1 MQWIA
6 LIWPKR
12 NSLAGIILKGLIFNG
27 INFRGYKFSR
37 VLIFA
42 GINSRNFVKIR
53 ENSRK
58 LIPAKYAKMA
68 DSRKFA
74 KINPRE
80 KFKLLVREN
89 WFHEN
94 AK

>member
-1 MQWIA
+1 MCIE
-6 LIWPKR
+6 IPCK
-12 NSLAGIILKGLIFNG
+12 NSDFKYILNLKYILNYYIKG
-27 INFRGYKFSR
+27 INFRRYKFSR

-89 WFHEN
+89 
-94 AK
+94 

>member
-1 MQWIA
+1 MVLNMGYPKKI
-6 LIWPKR
+6 LIYIK
-12 NSLAGIILKGLIFNG
+12 G
-27 INFRGYKFSR
+27 INFRRYKFSR

-68 DSRKFA
+68 DSRKLIPA
-74 KINPRE
+74 KN
-80 KFKLLVREN
+80 LN
-89 WFHEN
+89 C
-94 AK
+94 

>member
-1 MQWIA
+1 MH
-6 LIWPKR
+6 
-12 NSLAGIILKGLIFNG
+12 SLKDRAQNDQFSAILAYIKG
-27 INFRGYKFSR
+27 INFRRYKFSR